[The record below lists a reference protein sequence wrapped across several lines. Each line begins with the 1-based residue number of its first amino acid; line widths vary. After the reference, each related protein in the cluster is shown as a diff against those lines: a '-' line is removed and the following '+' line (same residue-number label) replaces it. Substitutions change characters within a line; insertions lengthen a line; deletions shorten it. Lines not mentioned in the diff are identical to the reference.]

1 MSSSRQHASQ
11 ASGSSAGVLSF
22 NQVSP
27 WTSGC
32 YARIAGLEMMLEIR
46 QRNRLRRLRQIG
58 AGLIMAGCAAIAA
71 AMLLPF

>member
-11 ASGSSAGVLSF
+11 APGSSAGVLSF
-22 NQVSP
+22 SQVSP

-46 QRNRLRRLRQIG
+46 QRNRFRRLRQIG
-58 AGLIMAGCAAIAA
+58 AGLIMAGFAAIAA

>member
-1 MSSSRQHASQ
+1 
-11 ASGSSAGVLSF
+11 VLSF